1 MRKEKKLS
9 KVIIISLC
17 MVFLYFPI
25 FIMAV
30 FSFNS
35 AKSLSHFGG
44 FSGRWYVQLFNN
56 TQLLNAIFVSVS
68 IAVIATICS
77 VVLGTITAIALS
89 KSKKTIR
96 TLVQQVNNL
105 PIMNP
110 EIVTAI
116 SLMLLFSF
124 VNFEKGYMTMLLAHI
139 AFCTPYVITNVYP
152 KVKQLDDNLADAAMD
167 LGATPFQTL
176 TKVII
181 PQIKPGIFA
190 GALLSFTMSFDDFII
205 SYFVS
210 GNGVENISIVVYNMS
225 KRVDPSIYALSTVIL
240 VVILIGVLLGTFVPY
255 IYLKR
260 QSQKFMKNLM
270 NDRFQGSM
278 NDAISFMQY

>member
-89 KSKKTIR
+89 KSKKTVR

-152 KVKQLDDNLADAAMD
+152 KVKQSDDNLADAAMD

-255 IYLKR
+255 IYLEKR
-260 QSQKFMKNLM
+260 GVKNEKT
-270 NDRFQGSM
+270 
-278 NDAISFMQY
+278 I

>member
-1 MRKEKKLS
+1 
-9 KVIIISLC
+9 
-17 MVFLYFPI
+17 
-25 FIMAV
+25 
-30 FSFNS
+30 
-35 AKSLSHFGG
+35 
-44 FSGRWYVQLFNN
+44 
-56 TQLLNAIFVSVS
+56 
-68 IAVIATICS
+68 
-77 VVLGTITAIALS
+77 
-89 KSKKTIR
+89 
-96 TLVQQVNNL
+96 
-105 PIMNP
+105 
-110 EIVTAI
+110 
-116 SLMLLFSF
+116 
-124 VNFEKGYMTMLLAHI
+124 MLLAHI

-240 VVILIGVLLGTFVPY
+240 VVILIGVLLSTFVPY
-255 IYLKR
+255 IYLKKR
-260 QSQKFMKNLM
+260 GVKNEK
-270 NDRFQGSM
+270 
-278 NDAISFMQY
+278 AI